1 MSEQIYDPNET
12 FPFQDLEILTPKS
25 VLGGNYFS
33 RFHLHDSPIFIQ
45 LPKCSTKAGIQMSG
59 SHAKKAYCDLQFTPD
74 HEKFLRW
81 MEQLIERIQ
90 DILVEHRKEWFETEM
105 DREEIEETFQN
116 PLKPY
121 KSGKMYLMR
130 ANVSIKMGKMIL
142 PVFNEEEKPVE
153 VDYLKG
159 GSSILGILEIQGLKY
174 SSKCLQ
180 LEMEMKQVLCLPSL
194 ALFDKCLLRG
204 VGAGVNVKDNSVVSV
219 VNGNA
224 KPNLEKPPET
234 ESAMF
239 VETEP
244 MMAMTEP
251 TMVVAEKD
259 LEDSEKLPEVL
270 DVSEPEFVETVA
282 QELAIESAEEPSPE
296 EPPSEEPPSEEP
308 PSEEPQDFQT
318 VDLCLDTMSL
328 EPMTNMQLK
337 NGKEIYYKMYREA
350 RQKAKLARDLAISS
364 YLESKHIK
372 NIYVLEDLSDD
383 EEEKFFSL
391 SLSQRV

>member
-1 MSEQIYDPNET
+1 
-12 FPFQDLEILTPKS
+12 
-25 VLGGNYFS
+25 
-33 RFHLHDSPIFIQ
+33 
-45 LPKCSTKAGIQMSG
+45 
-59 SHAKKAYCDLQFTPD
+59 
-74 HEKFLRW
+74 
-81 MEQLIERIQ
+81 
-90 DILVEHRKEWFETEM
+90 
-105 DREEIEETFQN
+105 
-116 PLKPY
+116 
-121 KSGKMYLMR
+121 
-130 ANVSIKMGKMIL
+130 
-142 PVFNEEEKPVE
+142 
-153 VDYLKG
+153 
-159 GSSILGILEIQGLKY
+159 
-174 SSKCLQ
+174 
-180 LEMEMKQVLCLPSL
+180 
-194 ALFDKCLLRG
+194 
-204 VGAGVNVKDNSVVSV
+204 
-219 VNGNA
+219 
-224 KPNLEKPPET
+224 
-234 ESAMF
+234 
-239 VETEP
+239 
-244 MMAMTEP
+244 
-251 TMVVAEKD
+251 MVVAEKD